1 MFGVISVKKIIPIS
15 MICLLLDQISKLL
28 IINNLIS
35 NETYT
40 VINNFF
46 NITLVHNDG
55 AAWSILSGNRLLLI
69 FISFIALFIIYFLF
83 IKNKKLTKL
92 EIIIYGML
100 IGGIIG
106 NLIDRI
112 LYGYVIDF
120 FDFKIFNYNYP
131 VFNVAD
137 CCIVIAAILLIIDVV
152 KEGITCKQ

>member
-1 MFGVISVKKIIPIS
+1 MKKIIPIS
-15 MICLLLDQISKLL
+15 IICLLLDRITKLF
-28 IINNLIS
+28 ITNNLVLNDS
-35 NETYT
+35 YT
-40 VINNFF
+40 IINNFF

-69 FISFIALFIIYFLF
+69 IISFIALFIIYFLF
-83 IKNKKLTKL
+83 IKNKKLSKL
-92 EIIIYGML
+92 EKIIYGML

-120 FDFKIFNYNYP
+120 LDFKIFNYNYP
-131 VFNVAD
+131 VFNIAD
-137 CCIVIAAILLIIDVV
+137 CCIVIAAILLIIDIV

>member
-1 MFGVISVKKIIPIS
+1 MKKIIPIS
-15 MICLLLDQISKLL
+15 IICLLLDQISKLL
-28 IINNLIS
+28 ITNNLVI
-35 NETYT
+35 NETYI

-69 FISFIALFIIYFLF
+69 IISFIALLIIYFLF
-83 IKNKKLTKL
+83 IRNKKLTKL
-92 EIIIYGML
+92 ETIIYGML

-120 FDFKIFNYNYP
+120 FDFKLFSYNYP
-131 VFNVAD
+131 VFNIAD
-137 CCIVIAAILLIIDVV
+137 CCIVIAVILLIIDVV
-152 KEGITCKQ
+152 KEGITCEQ

>member
-1 MFGVISVKKIIPIS
+1 MKKIIPIS
-15 MICLLLDQISKLL
+15 VICLLLDQVSKLF
-28 IINNLIS
+28 ITNNLIL
-35 NETYT
+35 NESYT
-40 VINNFF
+40 IINNFF

-69 FISFIALFIIYFLF
+69 IISFIALFIIYFLF
-83 IKNKKLTKL
+83 IRNKKLTKI
-92 EIIIYGML
+92 ETIIYGML

-120 FDFKIFNYNYP
+120 FDFKIFSYNYP
-131 VFNVAD
+131 VFNIAD

-152 KEGITCKQ
+152 KEGITCKR

>member
-1 MFGVISVKKIIPIS
+1 MKKIIPIS
-15 MICLLLDQISKLL
+15 IICLLLDRITKLF
-28 IINNLIS
+28 ITNNLVLNDS
-35 NETYT
+35 YT
-40 VINNFF
+40 IINNFF

-55 AAWSILSGNRLLLI
+55 AAWSILSVNRILLI
-69 FISFIALFIIYFLF
+69 FISLIALFIIYFLF
-83 IKNKKLTKL
+83 IKNKELKKIETL
-92 EIIIYGML
+92 IYGML

-120 FDFKIFNYNYP
+120 LDFKIFNYNYP

>member
-1 MFGVISVKKIIPIS
+1 MKKIIPIS
-15 MICLLLDQISKLL
+15 IICLLLDQISKLL
-28 IINNLIS
+28 ITNNLVI
-35 NETYT
+35 NETYI

-55 AAWSILSGNRLLLI
+55 AAWSILSGNRLLVI
-69 FISFIALFIIYFLF
+69 FISFVALLIIYFLF
-83 IKNKKLTKL
+83 IKNKKITKL
-92 EIIIYGML
+92 ETIIYGML

-120 FDFKIFNYNYP
+120 FDFKLFSYNYP
-131 VFNVAD
+131 VFNIAD
-137 CCIVIAAILLIIDVV
+137 CCIVIAAILLIIDVA